1 MTNLSIPEP
10 PPIPNDNPSIHDLV
24 VEDLKKDTYIVLT
37 KDILDRKAFGLKK
50 YGVPLQQGNS
60 RNPLRD
66 AFQEV
71 LDAICYIKQEAM
83 QSNSLESKT
92 LYFKLIDIAEDLK
105 DLIENKPEQG
115 TNISVLG
122 DK

>member
-1 MTNLSIPEP
+1 MANLSIPEP
-10 PPIPNDNPSIHDLV
+10 APIPNDNPSIHDLV

-37 KDILDRKAFGLKK
+37 KDILDRKDFGLKK
-50 YGVPLQQGNS
+50 YGVPLQQSNS

-71 LDAICYIKQEAM
+71 LDAICYTKIETIETDSM
-83 QSNSLESKT
+83 ESKM

-105 DLIENKPEQG
+105 DLIENKPVQEG
-115 TNISVLG
+115 SN
-122 DK
+122 D